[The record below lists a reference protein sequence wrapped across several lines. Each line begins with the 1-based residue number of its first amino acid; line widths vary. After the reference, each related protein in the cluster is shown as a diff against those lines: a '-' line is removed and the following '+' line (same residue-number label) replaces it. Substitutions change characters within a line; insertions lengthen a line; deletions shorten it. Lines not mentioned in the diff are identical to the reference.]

1 MVAMRW
7 WVAGLAL
14 PALAASAL
22 LVRPAHPVQ
31 PAHDDRAARHVRD
44 GAHYALDV
52 APAPGAGVEVAS
64 AGDAGD
70 AGDAAAEQVVGE
82 ISAVSVVKRSDGTL
96 AVSGPAHQLV
106 VEADGDPGRVV
117 LRAAK

>member
-14 PALAASAL
+14 PALAAAAL
-22 LVRPAHPVQ
+22 LVRPAQ
-31 PAHDDRAARHVRD
+31 PADDERAARQARD

-64 AGDAGD
+64 AGDA
-70 AGDAAAEQVVGE
+70 ADAADTAAERVVGE

-96 AVSGPAHQLV
+96 AVSGPAHALV
-106 VEADGDPGRVV
+106 VDADGDPGRVG
-117 LRAAK
+117 LRPAK